1 MGEESKPE
9 SQAGRSILSQINHA
23 DQNLMQA
30 QARHDSSQADPNNIR
45 DSIYF
50 DSNTNLQS
58 SVSPSVT

>member
-30 QARHDSSQADPNNIR
+30 RHDRSQADPNNIR